1 MQGNKGFCVEVVSI
15 YDPRLIEYEIRLIPS
30 PHSSIYE
37 EEVVASIAPTKMPL
51 AFVRTIHNVEL
62 DAFFAYGNKEWRQP
76 ISDLLVSMCKQI
88 DALPEG
94 ESTRPCIDAF
104 VTAVAML

>member
-37 EEVVASIAPTKMPL
+37 EEVVAAINPVKTRL
-51 AFVRTIHNVEL
+51 FTCNIHRHEL
-62 DAFFAYGNKEWRQP
+62 DAFFAYGNKEWAEP
-76 ISDLLVSMCKQI
+76 ILDLLASMRRQI